1 MSSANRAEGS
11 QRCVEGQAFGSSSQR
26 RDTHPLLLLAGCG
39 ATPEQYLTGVAAVG
53 IGSIA
58 IIGRSPVDAVYST
71 ISGRDC
77 SIVRMEKG
85 QSYCRWQDPPPEPP
99 VFCTR
104 SLGVVDC
111 WRDPDALPGHPTPV
125 ADGPSTL
132 TPEQEAYRT
141 RGWLF

>member
-1 MSSANRAEGS
+1 MI
-11 QRCVEGQAFGSSSQR
+11 R
-26 RDTHPLLLLAGCG
+26 RLLPLLLLTGCY

-58 IIGRSPVDAVYST
+58 VIGRSPLDAVYST
-71 ISGRDC
+71 LSGRDC
-77 SIVRMEKG
+77 SIVRMEQGK
-85 QSYCRWQDPPPEPP
+85 SYCRWEDPEPKPP

-111 WRDPDALPGHPTPV
+111 WKDPEKLPGQPTPV
-125 ADGPSTL
+125 AAGPETL

-141 RGWLF
+141 RGWLFF